1 MKEIKKAVARRR
13 APWILSGRELIVLV
27 SSVVL
32 NKETFKTHYSSS
44 NPLTLVLA
52 V

>member
-1 MKEIKKAVARRR
+1 MKEIKKAVAMRR
-13 APWILSGRELIVLV
+13 APWVLSRKELIVLV
-27 SSVVL
+27 NSVAL